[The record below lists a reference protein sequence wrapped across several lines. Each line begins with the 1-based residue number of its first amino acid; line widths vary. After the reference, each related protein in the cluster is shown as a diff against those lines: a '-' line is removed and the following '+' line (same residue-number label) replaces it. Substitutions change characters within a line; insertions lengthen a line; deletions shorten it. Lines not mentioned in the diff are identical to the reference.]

1 MMSPTPD
8 SPTPK
13 GPGTTEG
20 NLPFMVVG
28 VGASAGGLD
37 ALNGFFGQIN
47 RTPGVAFIVVQHL
60 SYDFK
65 SMMGQLLSKQTDIKV
80 VDALHGMA
88 VEPDH
93 VYMLPFR
100 AELKLEK
107 GHISLV
113 EKAPIGGVNHPID
126 MLFESIAK
134 EQKDNG
140 ACVVLSGSGSDG
152 TVGVRAIK
160 EAGGIVLVQ
169 EPTSTQFD
177 SMPHSALATGMA
189 DFVGTPAALAEDLCD
204 YVDNPL
210 NRGLSPHDTSSEQR
224 ALTDLMS
231 LMHTE
236 LRIDFSAYKRDGVVR
251 RLQKRMRANHCA
263 SIAEYV
269 QFVRSHPDEV
279 PLLEESMLI
288 NVTRFLRDNEAWQAF
303 QEQCVD
309 PLVQNASEGTTL
321 RAWVAGCS
329 TGQEAYTMAVLLER
343 AIRESGKKLEFRI
356 FATDVD
362 RRAITKASLGE
373 YRVDEIGGIPEHE
386 VTDYFSVRGDRRIVR
401 RSIRD
406 RITFAPHN
414 LMVDPPF
421 TKLHIISCRNLLIYL
436 SQETQEK
443 VMSRFEFSL
452 LPGSTLF
459 LGASE
464 TVGRHSNIFRAVDP
478 KWKIFHRVEGVGL
491 SPPRTFTSA
500 LPYSGLSARRSATPP
515 LVNDTLYEAVI
526 EKYVPSGAAV
536 DENFNV
542 IHVFGALGSVLSLPA
557 GRTTLNLLKMVPE
570 SASAILSATIRKA
583 IKDGAEVCCRLPLP
597 DDKSPSML
605 RVVPGT
611 TKMPTLVFFE
621 TVQPQVSRAPAVMV
635 DLDVETARRI
645 QELEDDTATL
655 RESLQTAVQE
665 HEMANEELQATNEEL
680 IASNEELQSTNEEL
694 QSVNEE
700 LYTVNTEYQ
709 EKIGELERVN
719 EDLEHVLATTQSG
732 VLILDQD
739 LNIRRYNTGCL
750 GIFPLLAQDVGR
762 PIGDI
767 ALRAKNF
774 ELEAVMHKLLETGE
788 PFAEDVTTD
797 DKRVWGLTGR
807 RLMRKGNDVGIILT
821 ITDLSQLRPHLVR
834 RLDRLLT
841 CYSVAGV
848 GEEVPALVVDV
859 DSGESDITEA
869 ARRILGLKGEIV
881 QVAEI
886 LGMTSGSDRRTLEET
901 FNKLINKGTPGQ
913 MVEQLLP
920 SLGQAENVT
929 IRLAAR
935 ISHYNASRVLV
946 ALLSV
951 NPVPAIEA

>member
-1 MMSPTPD
+1 MS
-8 SPTPK
+8 SPSAPVTSRNS
-13 GPGTTEG
+13 GSDGV
-20 NLPFMVVG
+20 LPFMVVG
-28 VGASAGGLD
+28 VGASAGGLE

-88 VEPDH
+88 VETDH

-100 AELKLEK
+100 AELTLQD
-107 GHISLV
+107 GLISLV
-113 EKAPIGGVNHPID
+113 EKAPTSGVNHPID
-126 MLFESIAK
+126 TLFESIGT

-140 ACVVLSGSGSDG
+140 ACVILSGSGSDG
-152 TVGVRAIK
+152 TVGLRAIK
-160 EAGGIVLVQ
+160 EAGGIALVQ
-169 EPTSTQFD
+169 EPGSTQFD
-177 SMPHSALATGMA
+177 SMPRSALATGMA
-189 DFVGTPAALAEDLCD
+189 DFIGTPAALAEDLCN

-210 NRGLSPHDTSSEQR
+210 NRGLSPLDSNIEQR
-224 ALTDLMS
+224 ALNDLMV
-231 LMHTE
+231 LMQTE
-236 LRIDFSAYKRDGVVR
+236 LRIDFSSYKRDGVVR
-251 RLQKRMRANHCA
+251 RLQKRLRATHSE
-263 SIAEYV
+263 SIADYVEY
-269 QFVRSHPDEV
+269 VRSHPGEI
-279 PLLEESMLI
+279 PMLEESMLI

-309 PLVQNASEGTTL
+309 PLVENMAEGGTL

-329 TGQEAYTMAVLLER
+329 TGQEAYTMGVIFER
-343 AIRESGKKLEFRI
+343 AIRQSGRKLEFRI

-362 RRAITKASLGE
+362 RRAITKAGLGE
-373 YRVDEIGGIPEHE
+373 YRVDEIVGIPEHE
-386 VTDYFSVRGDRRIVR
+386 IDDYFTARGESHVVR

-421 TKLHIISCRNLLIYL
+421 TKLHFISCRNLLIYL
-436 SQETQEK
+436 SPEAQAK

-452 LPGSTLF
+452 LPGATLF

-464 TVGRHSNIFRAVDP
+464 TVGRHSNIFRPIDA
-478 KWKIFHRVEGVGL
+478 KWKIFERVAGVGI
-491 SPPRTFTSA
+491 SPPRTFASA
-500 LPYSGLSARRSATPP
+500 LPYSGLPARRTPP
-515 LVNDTLYEAVI
+515 PPSLSDALYEAVI
-526 EKYVPSGAAV
+526 KKYVPGGAAV
-536 DENFNV
+536 DDNFNV
-542 IHVFGALGSVLSLPA
+542 LHVFGELGSVLSLPP

-570 SASAILSATIRKA
+570 GASAILSATIRKA
-583 IKDGAEVCCRLPLP
+583 IKDGAEVCCRLPLS
-597 DDKSPSML
+597 DDNAFIL
-605 RVVPGT
+605 RVVPRT
-611 TKMPTLVFFE
+611 QKTATLVFFE
-621 TVQPQVSRAPAVMV
+621 TVEAPIARKAMVMV

-645 QELEDDTATL
+645 QELEEDTVTL
-655 RESLQTAVQE
+655 RLSLQTAVQE

-732 VLILDQD
+732 VLILDQN
-739 LNIRRYNTGCL
+739 LNIRRYNSGCL
-750 GIFPLLAQDVGR
+750 GIFPLLAQDIGR

-774 ELEAVMHKLLETGE
+774 ELEAAMRKLLDTGE
-788 PFAEDVTTD
+788 PFSEDVTTD

-807 RLMRKGNDVGIILT
+807 RLVRKGNDVGIILT

-848 GEEVPALVVDV
+848 GDEIPALVIDV

-869 ARRILGLKGEIV
+869 ARRILGLRGEIV

-886 LGMTSGSDRRTLEET
+886 LGLTSGSDRRTLEDT
-901 FNKLINKGTPGQ
+901 FNKLNEQTPGH
-913 MVEQLLP
+913 MVEQRVA
-920 SLGQAENVT
+920 SLGSAENVT

-935 ISHYNASRVLV
+935 ISHYNASRILV

-951 NPVPAIEA
+951 NQGSGPTVEA

>member
-1 MMSPTPD
+1 MPQ
-8 SPTPK
+8 
-13 GPGTTEG
+13 G
-20 NLPFMVVG
+20 NNSLPFMVVG
-28 VGASAGGLD
+28 VGASAGGLE
-37 ALNGFFGQIN
+37 ALNDFFGQIN

-60 SYDFK
+60 SYEFK

-80 VDALHGMA
+80 VNARHGMA

-100 AELKLEK
+100 AELKLLN
-107 GHISLV
+107 GLISLV
-113 EKAPIGGVNHPID
+113 EKAPTSGVNHPID
-126 MLFESIAK
+126 MLFESIAR
-134 EQKDNG
+134 EQRDNG
-140 ACVVLSGSGSDG
+140 GCVVLSGSGSDG

-160 EAGGIVLVQ
+160 EAGGLVLVQ
-169 EPTSTQFD
+169 EPASTQFD

-189 DFVGTPAALAEDLCD
+189 DFVGTPASLAEDLCSF
-204 YVDNPL
+204 VDNPL
-210 NRGLSPHDTSSEQR
+210 NRGDMSAIDSNIEQR
-224 ALTDLMS
+224 ALNELIGIMQ
-231 LMHTE
+231 TE
-236 LRIDFSAYKRDGVVR
+236 LRIDFASYKRDGVVR
-251 RLQKRMRANHCA
+251 RLQKRLRATHSV
-263 SIAEYV
+263 SIADYTRYL
-269 QFVRSHPDEV
+269 RSHPDELS
-279 PLLEESMLI
+279 LLEESMLI
-288 NVTRFLRDNEAWQAF
+288 NVTRFLRDNEAWEVF
-303 QEQCVD
+303 QKQCVE
-309 PLVQNASEGTTL
+309 PMVESLPEGSTL

-329 TGQEAYTMAVLLER
+329 TGQEAYTMGVMFDR
-343 AIRESGKKLEFRI
+343 VIRRSGRKLEYRI

-362 RRAITKASLGE
+362 RRAIAKAGLGE
-373 YRVDEIGGIPEHE
+373 YRVDEIAGIPEDE
-386 VTDYFSVRGDRRIVR
+386 VSDYFTSLGDRRVVR
-401 RSIRD
+401 RSVRD

-421 TKLHIISCRNLLIYL
+421 TKLHFISCRNLLIYL
-436 SQETQEK
+436 SQDAQDK
-443 VMSRFEFSL
+443 VLSRFEFSL
-452 LPGSTLF
+452 LPGSALF

-464 TVGRHSNIFRAVDP
+464 TVGQHSASFRTVDA
-478 KWKIFHRVEGVGL
+478 KWKIFERLEGVGL
-491 SPPRTFTSA
+491 SPPRTFSSA
-500 LPYSGLSARRSATPP
+500 LPYSGLSARRPPPRASA
-515 LVNDTLYEAVI
+515 NDSLYEAVI
-526 EKYVPSGAAV
+526 EKYVPSGAAIDV
-536 DENFNV
+536 NFNI

-570 SASAILSATIRKA
+570 STSAILSATIRKA
-583 IKDGAEVCCRLPLP
+583 IKDEAEVCCRLPLP
-597 DDKSPSML
+597 DDDNPPML
-605 RVVPGT
+605 RVVPAAAKT
-611 TKMPTLVFFE
+611 PTLVFFE
-621 TVQPQVSRAPAVMV
+621 TAEAPITRKPMVVV

-645 QELEDDTATL
+645 QELEEDTATL
-655 RESLQTAVQE
+655 RQSLQAAVQE

-732 VLILDQD
+732 VLILDQH

-774 ELEAVMHKLLETGE
+774 ELEAAMHKLLETGE

-841 CYSVAGV
+841 CFSVAGV
-848 GEEVPALVVDV
+848 GKEVPALVVDV

-869 ARRILGLKGEIV
+869 ARRILGLQGEIV

-901 FNKLINKGTPGQ
+901 FNKLINKEVPGQ
-913 MVEQLLP
+913 MVEQTLP

-946 ALLSV
+946 ALLSES
-951 NPVPAIEA
+951 PVVEA